1 MTDYPKSSGIT
12 HIKRLLKKSLKDNRI
27 KHIALTLKQA
37 QDIMEEIKID
47 NKKVEISLR
56 CNSLK
61 ASALLLCMS
70 PKELLNRLN
79 NPNPSKLMN
88 DLAEARNKIHYLEK
102 VGDEI
107 IYNMPLKEQERV
119 LDKWIMTKK
128 LYR

>member
-12 HIKRLLKKSLKDNRI
+12 HIRRLLKKSLKDNRI
-27 KHIALTLKQA
+27 KHISLTLEQA
-37 QDIMEEIKID
+37 QDLMDEQKID
-47 NKKVEISLR
+47 NKKLELNLK

-61 ASALLLCMS
+61 ASALLLCIE
-70 PKELLNRLN
+70 PKELLERLN
-79 NPNPSKLMN
+79 NPKPSKLMN

-107 IYNMPLKEQERV
+107 IYALPLKEQEQV
-119 LDKWIMTKK
+119 LDKWIMAKK